1 MSHYEIIPMQCP
13 KCGSTNHFKNYNS
26 INITTTPELK
36 KAIMNDDIFKFECQ
50 YCHHVEYFRHPLFY
64 HDTKNKMMLQYAK
77 DPEEI
82 EQTLAALKAE
92 GLDLADYTIR
102 WTSNWYV
109 FKEKMQIFD
118 HHRDDRILA
127 IYKENMLKKFY
138 EEYPEAGHAVVFY
151 HADQGEKLVVVSE
164 HMKAKFYY
172 FPEQWYANM
181 MMNPHVHKLLKYDTS
196 IDVNEDYV
204 KRVYN
209 LDISVVIA
217 KIQTDS
223 FVDIYAL
230 HHLDFAKT
238 GDHVLLEDKGKEIE
252 GVILKLEVMDARD
265 VPAHVRFIKHIIKRR
280 SVDDIEVSNHLEQIA
295 KALYHENE
303 VQLLSQLLHV
313 LSEVKIYLPLIK
325 DDKTGELNREVI
337 RTNNHEPV
345 MPIFTKEEEAKLF
358 APESIVY
365 ETYFTDL
372 IDEFPKM
379 SFVLNP
385 QCKELLFIDEKMT
398 AILKR
403 YVQEELSHVN

>member
-280 SVDDIEVSNHLEQIA
+280 SIDDIEVSNHLEQIA

-345 MPIFTKEEEAKLF
+345 MPNLHERRRSQTLC
-358 APESIVY
+358 PRNY
-365 ETYFTDL
+365 CL
-372 IDEFPKM
+372 
-379 SFVLNP
+379 
-385 QCKELLFIDEKMT
+385 
-398 AILKR
+398 
-403 YVQEELSHVN
+403 

>member
-109 FKEKMQIFD
+109 FKEKIQIFD

-252 GVILKLEVMDARD
+252 GVILTRD

>member
-1 MSHYEIIPMQCP
+1 MSHYEVIPMQCP
-13 KCGSTNHFKNYNS
+13 KCGNMNHFKNYNS
-26 INITTTPELK
+26 INITVTPELK

-50 YCHHVEYFRHPLFY
+50 DCHHVEYLRHQLFY
-64 HDTKNKMMLQYAK
+64 HDTKNKIMLQYAK

-92 GLDLADYTIR
+92 GLDLSSYKIR
-102 WTSNWYV
+102 WTNNWYV
-109 FKEKMQIFD
+109 FKEKIQIFD

-138 EEYPEAGHAVVFY
+138 EEYPEAGNAVVFY
-151 HADQGEKLVVVSE
+151 NVDLSENLIIVSK

-181 MMNPHVHKLLKYDTS
+181 MVNPHIQKMLKYDTS

-209 LDISVVIA
+209 LEV
-217 KIQTDS
+217 
-223 FVDIYAL
+223 
-230 HHLDFAKT
+230 
-238 GDHVLLEDKGKEIE
+238 E
-252 GVILKLEVMDARD
+252 GVIQKLEVMDARD
-265 VPAHVRFIKHIIKRR
+265 VPAHIHFIKHIIKRR
-280 SVDDIEVSNHLEQIA
+280 DVDDIEVSDHLEKIA

-325 DDKTGELNREVI
+325 DEKTGELNREVI

-345 MPIFTKEEEAKLF
+345 MPIFTKEKEAKLF

-372 IDEFPKM
+372 IDEFPRM

-385 QCKELLFIDEKMT
+385 QCKELLIIDKKMT
-398 AILKR
+398 AILKS
-403 YVQEELSHVN
+403 YVQEELTHVN